1 MEIIPV
7 IDVLGGNVVHARGGV
22 RSDYP
27 LLQSVLT
34 SHCEPLQVIRDLLAW
49 QPFEA
54 IYIADLDAILNQQPN
69 IELYEALSDVF
80 PKISLYLDA
89 GISSKVHW
97 DYFLRY
103 RNIKPVIGSETLS
116 DITWLAD
123 PEVRQKSILSLDFQ
137 HGKFLGEQ
145 MLLQQPALWPDTI
158 IAMNIDYVGGQ
169 SGPDFELLL
178 SLQHKVDKHRI
189 IAAGGVRTEQDLIA
203 LERQGIARVLIASAI
218 HDGRLAKHHIENNSF
233 KNT

>member
-7 IDVLGGNVVHARGGV
+7 IDVLGGNVVHARGGE
-22 RSDYP
+22 RSEYP
-27 LLQSVLT
+27 LLKSVLT
-34 SHCEPLQVIRDLLAW
+34 PHCEPLQVIIDLLAW

-69 IELYEALSDVF
+69 IELYEALAEVF
-80 PKISLYLDA
+80 PKISFYLDA
-89 GISSKVHW
+89 GIASKANW
-97 DYFLRY
+97 DFFLSY
-103 RNIKPVIGSETLS
+103 PNIKPIIGSETLL
-116 DITWLAD
+116 DISWLAD
-123 PEVRQKSILSLDFQ
+123 SAVKEKSILSLDFQ
-137 HGKFLGEQ
+137 YGKFLGEQ
-145 MLLQQPALWPDTI
+145 VLLQQSALWPDTI

-178 SLQHKVDKHRI
+178 SLQQKVEKYRI

-218 HDGRLAKHHIENNSF
+218 HDGRLTKHHIENNSF